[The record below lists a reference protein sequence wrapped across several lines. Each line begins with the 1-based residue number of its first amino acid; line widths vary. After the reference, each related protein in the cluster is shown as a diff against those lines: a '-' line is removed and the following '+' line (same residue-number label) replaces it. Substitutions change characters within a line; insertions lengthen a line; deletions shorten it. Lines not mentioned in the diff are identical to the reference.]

1 VKLPRDLSAA
11 DLVRALA
18 RNGYEIT
25 RQTGSHIRL
34 TTSVGGGHHITIPN
48 HDPIKIGTL
57 NGILREVGSHAGL
70 GREELLH
77 KLFSS

>member
-11 DLVRALA
+11 DLVRVLA

-34 TTSVGGGHHITIPN
+34 TTSVGGRHHITIPD

-57 NGILREVGSHAGL
+57 SGILREVGSHAGL
-70 GREELLH
+70 GREELLR
-77 KLFSS
+77 KLFSP